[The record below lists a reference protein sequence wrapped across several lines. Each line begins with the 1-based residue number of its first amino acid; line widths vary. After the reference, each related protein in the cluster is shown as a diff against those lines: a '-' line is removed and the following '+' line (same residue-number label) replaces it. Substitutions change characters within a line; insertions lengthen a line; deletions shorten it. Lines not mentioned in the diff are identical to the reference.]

1 MTVVCMNEC
10 VMDKFLLKNE
20 ENFPSP
26 YISTAVAKSG
36 NVGSG
41 KERQGCR
48 SMIAVVQTPWG
59 KTRRSTH
66 RARRLRAVP
75 ALRNA

>member
-1 MTVVCMNEC
+1 MNEC
-10 VMDKFLLKNE
+10 VMDKCLLKNE

-26 YISTAVAKSG
+26 YISTAVTKSG
-36 NVGSG
+36 NEGSG

-48 SMIAVVQTPWG
+48 SMQTPWG

-75 ALRNA
+75 PALRNA